1 MFTSKKP
8 LLLLE
13 NITTRTFLIKTLILL
28 FLGTIF
34 FLLPKEYLGDSY
46 PICLSRIIFDK
57 HCIGCGTTR
66 AVWSV
71 LHFKFA
77 DAFEYNKL
85 IIVTFPLI
93 AGCAI
98 SWIFKSRK
106 SGSIANNDDKE
117 PA

>member
-13 NITTRTFLIKTLILL
+13 DITARTFLIKTLILL
-28 FLGTIF
+28 FLVTIF

-57 HCIGCGTTR
+57 NCIGCGTTR

-71 LHFKFA
+71 LHLKFA

-98 SWIFKSRK
+98 SWILKNK
-106 SGSIANNDDKE
+106 KPNPLANNDNKE
-117 PA
+117 SA